1 MKIFKLTL
9 SLIVFAWCAGFF
21 YFISYTKNI
30 TNTNRNI
37 TQAIVVYG
45 GNKERLYVGA
55 QLLKLGYAPVVYI
68 TGDKP
73 KSDYD
78 NFIRVNNLTNSQFI
92 FDQSLTTSNLEPI
105 EDSLD
110 FMKKFEFHTARVV
123 INSTQLPRA
132 NIDFAS
138 KVPGEIKFIPHVV
151 SRKGEKHF
159 KVFVEYLKYNV
170 TLLASFVGMENEL
183 NLSYS

>member
-9 SLIVFAWCAGFF
+9 SLLIFAWCAGFF

-37 TQAIVVYG
+37 TQAIIVYG

-55 QLLKLGYAPVVYI
+55 QLLKLGYATVVYI

-78 NFIRVNNLTNSQFI
+78 NFIRVNNLTSSQFI
-92 FDQSLTTSNLEPI
+92 FDQSLTTNNLEPI

-110 FMKKFEFHTARVV
+110 FMKNLT
-123 INSTQLPRA
+123 
-132 NIDFAS
+132 DFLVGLFWDNEGGQ
-138 KVPGEIKFIPHVV
+138 KCNTLFITFQF
-151 SRKGEKHF
+151 S
-159 KVFVEYLKYNV
+159 
-170 TLLASFVGMENEL
+170 
-183 NLSYS
+183 

>member
-1 MKIFKLTL
+1 MKILKLTL
-9 SLIVFAWCAGFF
+9 SLIIFSWCAGYF
-21 YFISYTKNI
+21 YFVSYTKNI
-30 TNTNRNI
+30 SNTNRNI
-37 TQAIVVYG
+37 TQAIIIYG

-73 KSDYD
+73 KSEYD
-78 NFIRVNNLTNSQFI
+78 NFIRVNNLTEAQFI
-92 FDQSLTTSNLEPI
+92 FDPSLTTNNLGPI

-110 FMKKFEFHTARVV
+110 FMRKYQFHTARVV
-123 INSTQLPRA
+123 INATQLPRA
-132 NIDFAS
+132 RIDFAS
-138 KVPGEIKFIPHVV
+138 KVPNEIKFVPHVV

-159 KVFVEYLKYNV
+159 KIFIEYIKYSA

-183 NLSYS
+183 DLSYS